1 MSEVQKSAS
10 SGTPLTTSNA
20 RKIGGKES
28 PLKAQ
33 IQKSSS
39 ADIADDKPALPAKA
53 RWATSWTTTAE
64 TKVDSATD
72 SEITPDNFGPS
83 LTDALTLPQK
93 PKHSPSLPKRKEKRI
108 PRSTKAVRLDMID
121 AAILAPSSTGV
132 TASSK
137 PEVVSENEKEE
148 MDLSKKDDV
157 KETEELKLV
166 EKTKVTELPAPV
178 AQAPKAPKG
187 WAIIPTVKPET
198 AKPPALAKLGQIPL
212 PTRGEK
218 RPARADN
225 SKRKEKRQTQQQKT
239 ETKDQLPESLS
250 DAPLAAQDKVM
261 EESPFTE
268 CVQAANEQ
276 ERGDAIIDT
285 DTTSESQRESTD
297 IQLDT
302 DIVLAEQVDLE
313 SPVIVSSVPESS
325 LDKDHETHLENDSL
339 MVGDSADNEELMVA
353 EQDNAV
359 TAQSDVLQDSITAEE
374 MAEDFDEEEE
384 VEVID
389 NGDDIDDAMAIT
401 IKHEKLRDMYE
412 SSDSEADDQS
422 SYEFD
427 GEEDIEKLLSDEVDE
442 EFDLLQSYPVKED
455 LSIVHDDRNLPERF
469 DEGSNHAAS
478 QHEAFKPMKLPPGLD
493 HPGMNPPM
501 TPPPFGFSPMHHQTL
516 PPFMHRGFPP
526 GLMPPPGMLP
536 RGYDPFMGQDAEM
549 MMARRLQHSQ
559 QMIAAL
565 GMMNTGDRSR
575 GPPNLPPPPPMP
587 MPMHGPP
594 RVLPQPPHLGEHSG
608 PMFHSGSP
616 SHGQLH
622 GHAVQSPFHSPFGY
636 RGDAPS
642 PLRDHAMPPPQ
653 HSPYQQV
660 TQTQD
665 IQPLQHSSLPENNQ
679 VRSMQEGFRA
689 LLPNVNISFG
699 PSAGGKNGNMQNNQ
713 QVGDEVNRLHGN
725 FSDDTGMYSVMGQAA
740 NGPPPFPSNQSAS
753 NMNGLGSKNRHDTTL
768 PHVQQSAL
776 QSPTGTHST
785 HGPSVPFGMQPSFH
799 GSDAIQ
805 PQLNDVRNSVQ
816 RQPTLQKSSYPPGL
830 GPQQQAATDISDDF
844 HKLHLSPFMGEDRRS
859 PMSSQGMRAPE
870 MMPPVAQNESI
881 KDIRAEAQN
890 FFGNFLKQ
898 AAAHQQQ
905 AEKPNGMLIQIF
917 TRTKTLII
925 LDNRLFTDT
934 PYSLHDQF
942 VDTTAKSQAP
952 FNDPAIMAA
961 RVASPQSSFSQQKFS
976 EPMQSPIH
984 TNQYRPSPPTSQN
997 QAQDPRNHPMDSQ
1010 SYQQRP
1016 PMFSPPPGLMP
1027 SMMQPPY
1034 MFRNNMQGPPG
1045 MPPPPQSYM
1054 HGPSQ
1059 SFPMLPPDIR
1069 VPPPGMS
1076 PEEHHHR
1083 LEQFM
1088 RANSGSSL

>member
-1 MSEVQKSAS
+1 
-10 SGTPLTTSNA
+10 
-20 RKIGGKES
+20 
-28 PLKAQ
+28 LKGQ
-33 IQKSSS
+33 VQKSSS
-39 ADIADDKPALPAKA
+39 ADTTGDKPALPAKA
-53 RWATSWTTTAE
+53 RWATSWTTTTE

-108 PRSTKAVRLDMID
+108 PRSSKAVRLDMID
-121 AAILAPSSTGV
+121 AAILAPSSTEAA
-132 TASSK
+132 ASSK

-148 MDLSKKDDV
+148 MEVSKEEEV
-157 KETEELKLV
+157 KVTEEIKLA
-166 EKTKVTELPAPV
+166 EETKVTELPAPV

-225 SKRKEKRQTQQQKT
+225 SKRKEKRQTQQQKA
-239 ETKDQLPESLS
+239 EPKDQLPDGLS
-250 DAPLAAQDKVM
+250 DAPLASQDKVM
-261 EESPFTE
+261 EESSSTE
-268 CVQAANEQ
+268 GVQAAHEQ
-276 ERGDAIIDT
+276 ERGDVIT
-285 DTTSESQRESTD
+285 STGTTSESQRESSD
-297 IQLDT
+297 IQTDS
-302 DIVLAEQVDLE
+302 DIVLAEQDDLE
-313 SPVIVSSVPESS
+313 SPVIVSSVPEAS
-325 LDKDHETHLENDSL
+325 LDKDQEVLLETDSL
-339 MVGDSADNEELMVA
+339 MVEGSADNEELMA
-353 EQDNAV
+353 SEQDNAV
-359 TAQSDVLQDSITAEE
+359 TAQSDVLQDGMTAEE
-374 MAEDFDEEEE
+374 LAEDFDEEE

-389 NGDDIDDAMAIT
+389 DGDDIDDAMAIT
-401 IKHEKLRDMYE
+401 MKHEKLRDMYG

-442 EFDLLQSYPVKED
+442 EFDLLQSYPVKEE
-455 LSIVHDDRNLPERF
+455 LSMVDDNRNLPERF

-478 QHEAFKPMKLPPGLD
+478 QHEGPKPMKLPPGLD
-493 HPGMNPPM
+493 YPSMNPPM

-516 PPFMHRGFPP
+516 PPFIHRGFPP

-587 MPMHGPP
+587 MSMHGPP
-594 RVLPQPPHLGEHSG
+594 RVLPQPPHLGEHPS

-622 GHAVQSPFHSPFGY
+622 AHPLQSPFHSPFGY

-642 PLRDHAMPPPQ
+642 PLRDHAIPPPQ
-653 HSPYQQV
+653 HSPYHQV

-665 IQPLQHSSLPENNQ
+665 IQPLQQSSLPENNQ

-699 PSAGGKNGNMQNNQ
+699 PSAGGKNGNMQNDQ
-713 QVGDEVNRLHGN
+713 QVGDEVNRRQGS
-725 FSDDTGMYSVMGQAA
+725 FSDNIGMYSGVGQAV
-740 NGPPPFPSNQSAS
+740 NGPPPFPSNQSA
-753 NMNGLGSKNRHDTTL
+753 NEMNSLDSRNRYDTTL
-768 PHVQQSAL
+768 PHVQQSAF
-776 QSPTGTHST
+776 QSPTGAHST
-785 HGPSVPFGMQPSFH
+785 HSPSIPFGMQPFFH
-799 GSDAIQ
+799 GSGANQ
-805 PQLNDVRNSVQ
+805 PEVNDVGNSAQ
-816 RQPTLQKSSYPPGL
+816 RQPSLQTSSYPPGL
-830 GPQQQAATDISDDF
+830 GPQQPTVTDVSNDF
-844 HKLHLSPFMGEDRRS
+844 NKLQLSPSMGEDRRS
-859 PMSSQGMRAPE
+859 SMSSQGMRVSE
-870 MMPPVAQNESI
+870 MMPPVAQDESG

-905 AEKPNGMLIQIF
+905 AEKPNGMFIQISDGA
-917 TRTKTLII
+917 RTFII
-925 LDNRLFTDT
+925 LDNRLYTDT

-942 VDTTAKSQAP
+942 VDTSAKSQAP

-961 RVASPQSSFSQQKFS
+961 RVASPQNSFSQPKFS

-984 TNQYRPSPPTSQN
+984 THQYRPSPPMSQN

-1010 SYQQRP
+1010 GYQQRP

-1045 MPPPPQSYM
+1045 MPPPPPSYM
-1054 HGPSQ
+1054 HGPPQ
-1059 SFPMLPPDIR
+1059 PFPMLPPDMR